1 MTKKILLLFV
11 LFPML
16 MLSQHTI
23 NGTFSPAKDYEW
35 AILYKV
41 TPTTSIYVQNTTL
54 DKEGKF
60 TFKMDSTMTKG
71 IYRIVYAL
79 PQEEYNFDLL
89 YNAEEDIE
97 FTFHKSDGIEYKKSK
112 ENQLFNSYM
121 KSMDLVN
128 QTINQYYVEDGKDEK
143 GFKAI
148 FKTLEETQANF
159 EKASKGLLASNFI
172 KANGPYIPAG
182 YEDVKTYSKNIRK
195 NYFNAVDF
203 NNNTLQSSNF
213 LIERMLSYIF
223 GMSVD
228 PNDQEFLK
236 SSVDDVAKKMA
247 NSQPELKKTLLQIVW
262 QQLVEFKFEDAANHV
277 TDTYLLDIAKATDDA
292 ELKTALTVYKNTS
305 MGSKAPDFKWET
317 KVKGK
322 NKTESLYAVDV
333 AENYAV
339 VFWSSTCS
347 HCLEEF
353 PHLKKY
359 VSSLKEGKLKVIAV
373 GLEDEAYRWNSET
386 AYYPDFI
393 HIYGEGKWDNPIGD
407 AYGVVETPTYFILDK
422 DKKVIDKP
430 YDFKALKAF
439 MDGVKSKKGIGKM
452 LDDKVKEEK
461 KGN

>member
-11 LFPML
+11 LFPVL
-16 MLSQHTI
+16 MIAQHTI
-23 NGTFSPAKDYEW
+23 KGTFSPAKDYEW

-54 DKEGKF
+54 DEKGNF
-60 TFKMDSTMTKG
+60 AFKMDSTITEG

-79 PQEEYNFDLL
+79 PQEEYNFDLI
-89 YNAEEDIE
+89 YNGKEDIE
-97 FTFHKSDGIEYKKSK
+97 LTFHKTDGIEYKVSK

-128 QTINQYYVEDGKDEK
+128 QAINQYYVEDGKDKEA
-143 GFKAI
+143 FKSI
-148 FKTLEETQANF
+148 FKTLKDTQANF
-159 EKASKGLLASNFI
+159 EKASEGLLASNFI
-172 KANGPYIPAG
+172 KANGPYVPEE
-182 YEDVKTYSKNIRK
+182 YEDVKTYSKNIRT
-195 NYFNAVDF
+195 NYFDAVDF
-203 NNNTLQSSNF
+203 NNNILQSSNF
-213 LIERMLSYIF
+213 LIERMLTYIF

-236 SSVDDVAKKMA
+236 SSVDDIAKKMG
-247 NSQPELKKTLLQIVW
+247 NTKPELKKTLLQIVW
-262 QQLVEFKFEDAANHV
+262 QQLTDFNFEDAANHI
-277 TDTYLLDIAKATDDA
+277 TDKHLLDLAKAINDE
-292 ELKTALTVYKNTS
+292 ELKTTLTVYKNTS
-305 MGSKAPDFKWET
+305 MGAKAPDFKWET
-317 KVKGK
+317 EVKGK
-322 NKTESLYAVDV
+322 KKTESLYDMDV

-353 PHLKKY
+353 PQLKKY
-359 VSSLKEGKLKVIAV
+359 TSTLEEGKLKVIAV
-373 GLEDEAYRWNSET
+373 GLEEEPYRWNSET

-393 HIYGEGKWDNPIGD
+393 HVYGEGKWDNPIGD
-407 AYGVVETPTYFILDK
+407 AYGVVETPTYFVLDK

-439 MDGVKSKKGIGKM
+439 IDGKKSKIGIGKM
-452 LDDKVKEEK
+452 LDDKIKEEK